1 MSKKSNVH
9 PDHYKT
15 DGRDRPDDA
24 ARARLN
30 RAIAAKVTSQQ
41 RPDRMGKEF
50 YFERPESTTPPPQ
63 PTAAGEPGNRAG
75 RKPAS
80 RPGAAKKAG
89 ARKAV
94 ARKGGAR
101 KASVQTRK
109 SKPRKTA
116 TPRKAA
122 SSRRTRSTSTARQT
136 KKR

>member
-30 RAIAAKVTSQQ
+30 RAIAAKSLSQQ

-50 YFERPESTTPPPQ
+50 YFERPEPASPAPPEPAARKK
-63 PTAAGEPGNRAG
+63 PAAGAARRRPRAKAAAP
-75 RKPAS
+75 RI
-80 RPGAAKKAG
+80 AAKGPKRRSSA
-89 ARKAV
+89 K
-94 ARKGGAR
+94 
-101 KASVQTRK
+101 
-109 SKPRKTA
+109 
-116 TPRKAA
+116 RKAA
-122 SSRRTRSTSTARQT
+122 SSTRPA